1 MRVLILHTV
10 PPDDVPEGRDRAEFD
25 VSAGVRSIAEI
36 VPDAV
41 LEAVRGE
48 PRELLDVLARHQP
61 DVVFNA
67 CEAPLGRPD
76 LEAPCA
82 ALFEWLNV
90 PFTGS
95 GSEAL
100 ALCRRKDH
108 ANAVLAAAGV
118 RIPAADRFPCI
129 VKPAGEDGSAGIHS
143 QSVCADAEALARA
156 RPLVE
161 GPAVVQE
168 FLTGREFAVALW
180 GARAPDCVSIGE
192 IQYRNGL
199 QLITYAAKWAE
210 DSDDF
215 GNSPMVYG
223 AAIEPALREQ
233 LVSGARAAWH
243 ALGLRGYARVDLR
256 LDARGLP
263 CVLDVNPNPDL
274 SPGAGIHRAVVEAGW
289 TWERFVRMQIE
300 WALSSATS

>member
-1 MRVLILHTV
+1 VKVLILYTV
-10 PPDDVPEGRDRAEFD
+10 PPDDPPDGRDRAEFD
-25 VSAGVRSIAEI
+25 VSAGVQSIAE
-36 VPDAV
+36 VLPDAV
-41 LEAVRGE
+41 LEGVRGE
-48 PRELLDVLARHQP
+48 PRELLDALARHQP

-67 CEAPLGRPD
+67 CEAPLGRSD

-82 ALFEWLNV
+82 ALFEWLHI

-100 ALCRRKDH
+100 ALCRRKDY
-108 ANAVLAAAGV
+108 ANAVLSAAGV
-118 RIPAADRFPCI
+118 PVPAADRFPCI

-143 QSVCADAEALARA
+143 HSVCADAEALARA
-156 RPLVE
+156 RQLVD

-180 GARAPDCVSIGE
+180 GKRRPDGVSIGE
-192 IQYRNGL
+192 IRYRNGL

-210 DSDDF
+210 GSADF
-215 GNSPMVYG
+215 GNSPIVYD
-223 AAIEPALREQ
+223 AEIEPALREQ
-233 LVSGARAAWH
+233 LVSAARGAWH
-243 ALGLRGYARVDLR
+243 ALGLRGYARADVR
-256 LDARGLP
+256 LNGRGLP